1 MKVKRHATDHDFAR
15 ESFEEAVE
23 EMRRLAKSYGL
34 FVGPSSGA
42 NLIAAKR
49 VRDSYPGLKTIVTL
63 FCDEGEKYISDH
75 FRKPGGGEMQ
85 RSG

>member
-1 MKVKRHATDHDFAR
+1 LVDGVFSVKSKESIEAMRCLAR
-15 ESFEEAVE
+15 EHG
-23 EMRRLAKSYGL
+23 M

-42 NLIAAKR
+42 HLVVARR
-49 VRDSYPGLKTIVTL
+49 VREEYPELKTIVTL

-85 RSG
+85 RRG

>member
-1 MKVKRHATDHDFAR
+1 LVDGVFSVMSKESIEAMRCLAR
-15 ESFEEAVE
+15 EHG
-23 EMRRLAKSYGL
+23 M

-42 NLIAAKR
+42 HLVVARR
-49 VRDSYPGLKTIVTL
+49 VREEHPELKTVVTL

-85 RSG
+85 RSRCGPS

>member
-1 MKVKRHATDHDFAR
+1 MSKESIEAMRWLAR
-15 ESFEEAVE
+15 EHG
-23 EMRRLAKSYGL
+23 M

-42 NLIAAKR
+42 HLVVARR
-49 VRDSYPGLKTIVTL
+49 VREEHPDLKTVVTL

-85 RSG
+85 RSSCGPS